1 MFLWNIPNK
10 TAGQQPQW
18 QHLLGTIIACQW
30 STTMC
35 QRTMSSTTQSESAS
49 KTFTPVPKTTTAQEA
64 AIWGVSKAGSWT
76 CKTSSQSS
84 HEHEH
89 TPCQVRQDMIFSSRD
104 CLPSHFSFCR
114 IALHFRASPCLLE
127 KITSVR
133 KVLELMSDREFKN
146 RTDVNEV
153 GLSPVLFAFFA
164 PSLWKV
170 GFW

>member
-1 MFLWNIPNK
+1 MKTQSKGPCLDIFPWNIPNK

-76 CKTSSQSS
+76 CKTSSQPS

-89 TPCQVRQDMIFSSRD
+89 TSCQVIGIMSIYHHFKQLSNPSYQLTWRHHNLIQMWAWIFEYT
-104 CLPSHFSFCR
+104 HFLLLFFYIESF
-114 IALHFRASPCLLE
+114 
-127 KITSVR
+127 KI
-133 KVLELMSDREFKN
+133 
-146 RTDVNEV
+146 
-153 GLSPVLFAFFA
+153 LSN
-164 PSLWKV
+164 
-170 GFW
+170 